1 MKKILDVRGEQ
12 AEHVLGMLKCVAT
25 ADGTL
30 DLHEIH
36 KATLHAMS
44 AHLFQ
49 SEIDVDQLEGTI
61 EGAADR
67 IVDVELRQ
75 EVMNMA
81 GILPFLE
88 EEHKEARVDV
98 FARLGSAFGFNKKFA
113 RELHKL
119 CHEAVVELTI
129 CMLRPSTVLAGRSLT
144 GLTLKFAEGPLHMDG
159 DKKVLA
165 QYERYRDL
173 DDDIFAK
180 VLIKYYDDNN
190 FPLPGTPHA
199 PFSNGLKVH
208 DMHHVLEG
216 YPTTPLG
223 ETCIIAFDGALTNM
237 DLGKALIAYVAQFQ
251 VGLQFDKSLPMWR
264 NQFKP
269 DIVIG
274 AYERGGKCNTNFL
287 ELGFDWS
294 DYLEQPLEDVRAQF
308 NIVPEGMLMADPADL
323 WCGDMGLVGERDSP
337 DMVTQKATWL
347 QKVFSGLNLKKD

>member
-1 MKKILDVRGEQ
+1 MKKILDVRGQQ
-12 AEHVLGMLKCVAT
+12 AEDILGLLKCVAT
-25 ADGTL
+25 ADGEL
-30 DLHEIH
+30 ELHEIH
-36 KATLHAMS
+36 RATLHAMS

-49 SEIDVDQLEGTI
+49 SEIDVDQIDGTI
-61 EGAADR
+61 EGAAEQV
-67 IVDVELRQ
+67 VDVELRQ

-88 EEHKEARVDV
+88 EEHKETRVDV
-98 FARLGSAFGFNKKFA
+98 LARLGNAFGFNKKFA

-144 GLTLKFAEGPLHMDG
+144 GLTLKFAEGPLHLDG
-159 DKKVLA
+159 DRKVLA

-173 DDDIFAK
+173 DDHIFAK
-180 VLIKYYDDNN
+180 VLTKYYDDNR

-208 DMHHVLEG
+208 DMHHVLQG

-223 ETCIIAFDGALTNM
+223 ETCIIAFDGALSNM

-274 AYERGGKCNTNFL
+274 AYERGGKCTTNFV
-287 ELGFDWS
+287 ELGFDMTG
-294 DYLEQPLEDVRAQF
+294 YLEQPLEDVRAQF
-308 NIVPEGMLMADPADL
+308 NIVPEGMLVTSPDDL
-323 WCGDMGLVGERDSP
+323 WCGDMGLVGQRDSP
-337 DMVTQKATWL
+337 DMVTKKATWL
-347 QKVFSGLNLKKD
+347 QKMLDGLNVKKD

>member
-1 MKKILDVRGEQ
+1 MKKILEVRGQQ
-12 AEHVLGMLKCVAT
+12 AEDILSMLKCVAT

-30 DLHEIH
+30 DLHEVH

-44 AHLFQ
+44 GHLFQ
-49 SEIDVDQLEGTI
+49 SEIDVDQVEGTI
-61 EGAADR
+61 TDAADK
-67 IVDVELRQ
+67 IVDEELRQ

-88 EEHKEARVDV
+88 EEHKETRIDV
-98 FARLGSAFGFNKKFA
+98 FARLGSEFGFNRKFA
-113 RELHKL
+113 KELHKL
-119 CHEAVVELTI
+119 CHNAVMELTI
-129 CMLRPSTVLAGRSLT
+129 CMLRPSTVLAGRSLA

-165 QYERYRDL
+165 QYEGYRDL
-173 DDDIFAK
+173 DDGIFAK
-180 VLIKYYDDNN
+180 ELIRYYDDNK
-190 FPLPGTPHA
+190 FPLPGTSHA

-208 DMHHVLEG
+208 DIHHVLEG

-223 ETCIIAFDGALTNM
+223 ETCIIAFDGALSNM

-274 AYERGGKCNTNFL
+274 AHERGGKCNTNFL

-294 DYLEQPLEDVRAQF
+294 DCLEQPLEDVRAQF
-308 NIVPEGMLMADPADL
+308 NVVPEGMLMADPEDL

-347 QKVFSGLNLKKD
+347 QKMFSGLNLKKE